1 MLEFGFSKSCI
12 TPQLPIALGGYAD
25 REGEATGVHDDLFVR
40 ASYLQADGKQCIL
53 LAFDLLMM
61 DDAYYQPIQKE
72 IAEALQ
78 ISIENVLI
86 ATTHT
91 HSAPLFIQQDTF
103 GKVSESYFQQV
114 KEVATA
120 TANSAYAKKRP
131 VKTGWS
137 QKKFSGVGRS
147 RRSGDREGDVVL
159 TLLSFVDLDEK
170 PVATIVNYNC
180 HPTVLSAANRDVS
193 AEYPGAMVRA
203 LEESHEGEFLFVN
216 GAAGDV
222 STRFVRKEQS
232 FEEMERLG
240 KVLAD
245 EVSEALE
252 KLEYHTEEK
261 FSILS
266 REITPEMRAFP
277 TYEILDQMIQEIS
290 EKEEE
295 MKQAGAEAVKLRL
308 VHTQLQGAYVQK
320 LLKQELDK
328 LAEVDQVVRM
338 TTLNIG
344 EGALVFVN
352 GEWFSGPAARVM
364 ESSPYAITGIVGY
377 TNGIAGYFP
386 DLLAFEE
393 GGYEALSCR
402 FAPGIAETVE
412 EEGRSMLEACSAL
425 SE

>member
-1 MLEFGFSKSCI
+1 MLEFGFSKECI

-25 REGEATGVHDDLFVR
+25 REGEAIGVHDDLYVR
-40 ASYLQADGKQCIL
+40 ASYLKAEGKQCIL

-72 IAEALQ
+72 IAEALK
-78 ISIENVLI
+78 IPIENVLI

-91 HSAPLFIQQDTF
+91 HSAPLFIRQNTF
-103 GKVSESYFQQV
+103 GKVSESYFLRV
-114 KEVATA
+114 KEAAVLVA
-120 TANSAYAKKRP
+120 AKARGQKQP

-159 TLLSFVDLDEK
+159 TLLSFVDLKEK
-170 PVATIVNYNC
+170 PVATIINYNC
-180 HPTVLSAANRDVS
+180 HPTVLSAANREVS
-193 AEYPGAMVRA
+193 AEYPGAVIRA
-203 LEESHEGEFLFVN
+203 LEESHSGEFLFVN

-240 KVLAD
+240 ELLAN
-245 EVSEALE
+245 EVSRALE
-252 KLEYHTEEK
+252 KLEYREVDQ

-266 REITPEMRAFP
+266 REKTPKAKVLP
-277 TYEILDQMIQEIS
+277 PSDALNQMIREVS
-290 EKEEE
+290 EKEERL
-295 MKQAGAEAVKLRL
+295 KQAGADAAKLRL
-308 VHTQLQGAYVQK
+308 VHTQVQGAYVQK
-320 LLKQELDK
+320 MLSEVLDEL
-328 LAEVDQVVRM
+328 DQVVRM
-338 TTLNIG
+338 TAVSIG
-344 EGALVFVN
+344 EGVLVFVN

-364 ESSPYAITGIVGY
+364 EGSPYTITGIVGY
-377 TNGIAGYFP
+377 TNGIVGYFP
-386 DLLAFEE
+386 DRLAFEE

-402 FAPGIAETVE
+402 FAPGIAEAVE
-412 EEGRSMLEACSAL
+412 EEGRSLLEACNAL